1 MSEQTPEGV
10 SASDAAEQG
19 GPEQGGPEQEAQHQ
33 ETPNQ
38 GQSAQHEAEPSRGT
52 GEKPTLAIYS
62 DPGRTSMHVRKLL
75 EGRTRWG
82 EEHEISHQQLLL
94 PLRPDGT
101 LDLDEVIRWA
111 EEDGSDIT
119 IVVTEIPRLES
130 GLTKTVEL
138 DFDSRLAVISMAS
151 LGPVAVMHS
160 LRREADRAVEALA
173 HRSLEEARAKGGH
186 GIRLE
191 EAREGQR
198 AYITPKHSL
207 PGRLWMTL
215 GMVANNEPLLSLPRL
230 SGVFAAACATGAF
243 GIFYDSI
250 WDMAIS
256 MPGWRLAVISCA
268 GVLFLVLWL
277 ISRNRLW
284 DRPSAVG
291 GKRLAVMYNSST
303 LLSLLVSVLS
313 LYALLYLGV
322 LVISLVLIEPG
333 FMAESLDVEPAFS
346 NYRDIAWLA
355 ASLGT
360 FAGAIGSN
368 FDDDSDLR
376 NLTQGTRERQR
387 YPRDEEQA

>member
-1 MSEQTPEGV
+1 MAEQTPEGV
-10 SASDAAEQG
+10 SARDAEDQDG
-19 GPEQGGPEQEAQHQ
+19 QDQHGQQ
-33 ETPNQ
+33 ETSNQ
-38 GQSAQHEAEPSRGT
+38 GQRTQHEAEPSAEAE
-52 GEKPTLAIYS
+52 EKPTLAIYS
-62 DPGRTSMHVRKLL
+62 DPGRTSMHVRRLL
-75 EGRTRWG
+75 EGRTPWG
-82 EEHEISHQQLLL
+82 EDHEITHQQLLL
-94 PLRPDGT
+94 PLRSDGT

-111 EEDGSDIT
+111 EEDGSEIT
-119 IVVTEIPRLES
+119 IVVTEIPRLQA
-130 GLTKTVEL
+130 GLTKSVEL
-138 DFDSRLAVISMAS
+138 DFDSQLAVISMAS

-186 GIRLE
+186 GVRLE
-191 EAREGQR
+191 EGREGQR

-207 PGRLWMTL
+207 PGRVWMTL

-256 MPGWRLAVISCA
+256 LPGWRLAVISCA
-268 GVLFLVLWL
+268 GVIFLVLWL

-291 GKRLAVMYNSST
+291 GKRLALMYNTST
-303 LLSLLVSVLS
+303 VISLLVSVLS

-333 FMAESLDVEPAFS
+333 YMAESLQVEAAFS

-368 FDDDSDLR
+368 FDADSDLR

-387 YPRDEEQA
+387 YPRDEEQQ